1 MDRKFQAN
9 PEIQRLIRLSEA
21 SRSRLETEAHALTAK
36 FDVPARIRG
45 SLKEHPTGWLLGS
58 LASGLAASL
67 LFRGKKTAP
76 QKRRSLPTAL
86 LGLTL
91 TAVRPLA
98 KVWLTNQVKNHLVGK
113 FASTP
118 SKQSDEFHYQSPN
131 SI

>member
-1 MDRKFQAN
+1 MIALSAAARSFLGEEAVAAR
-9 PEIQRLIRLSEA
+9 QR
-21 SRSRLETEAHALTAK
+21 
-36 FDVPARIRG
+36 FDFPARLRG

-67 LFRGKKTAP
+67 LFRSGKLAKP
-76 QKRRSLPTAL
+76 EKRRGLPTVL

-98 KVWLTNQVKNHLVGK
+98 KVWLANQVKHHLTAR
-113 FASTP
+113 FASHSSNPPAESRSP
-118 SKQSDEFHYQSPN
+118 SAN